1 MPLVGRHQLRSTSH
15 LSDLEEDSGT
25 IVQKGIEVVAVT
37 AETDRQ
43 RVAKYIHDH
52 ALTFP
57 VVTSQEFF
65 KELNVTATPRKVLLS
80 PDMRIIHVWSGATT
94 QDAWSGDITMMTALL
109 DIHKEVLPLSPSS
122 N

>member
-43 RVAKYIHDH
+43 RVIKLY
-52 ALTFP
+52 
-57 VVTSQEFF
+57 
-65 KELNVTATPRKVLLS
+65 PRSCTYV
-80 PDMRIIHVWSGATT
+80 
-94 QDAWSGDITMMTALL
+94 
-109 DIHKEVLPLSPSS
+109 SS
-122 N
+122 CDKLKIC